1 MNATNIGYLVQLA
14 FIVGAACF
22 VIGLH
27 LMNSPATARMGNRL
41 SAAGMVVAVSAE
53 VVLVTQKGVGL
64 GNWAILV
71 LGLGLG
77 GGLGFRLARTI
88 AMTSMPQLV
97 SLFNAVGGGAAA
109 LLALSDFIAMDGH
122 RVLAGGAPGLDG
134 WRTFFIL
141 ADVVIGSVTFTGSLI
156 ASAKLMG
163 MIRGQPILLPGGR
176 ILSWFAMVCGISVS
190 IVLVL
195 AGTGLVTYEPSVLYV
210 LFAVALVCALVFGI
224 LMVLPIGGADMP
236 VVISLLNAFTGT
248 AVSMAGFV
256 VGNVML
262 IVAGAL
268 VGASGAILTRLMAN
282 AMNRSIVNILVGGF
296 GAEEGTQ
303 SALTSAGGGSVREV
317 SVDDAAIQLA
327 YASKVVIV
335 PGYGLAVAQA
345 QHGVRELADLLEARG
360 VEVSYAIHPVAGR
373 MPGHMN
379 VLLAEANVPYPQL
392 KEMDDINPE
401 FERTDVALVV
411 GANDV
416 TNPAARTDRSSPIF
430 GMPIL
435 DVDKARSVIV
445 VKRSMGRGYAGI
457 DNPLYVNP
465 KTGMFFAD
473 AKRGLQELVAAV
485 KAL

>member
-1 MNATNIGYLVQLA
+1 L
-14 FIVGAACF
+14 
-22 VIGLH
+22 
-27 LMNSPATARMGNRL
+27 
-41 SAAGMVVAVSAE
+41 
-53 VVLVTQKGVGL
+53 LVTGL
-64 GNWAILV
+64 A
-71 LGLGLG
+71 
-77 GGLGFRLARTI
+77 
-88 AMTSMPQLV
+88 
-97 SLFNAVGGGAAA
+97 
-109 LLALSDFIAMDGH
+109 
-122 RVLAGGAPGLDG
+122 
-134 WRTFFIL
+134 
-141 ADVVIGSVTFTGSLI
+141 
-156 ASAKLMG
+156 
-163 MIRGQPILLPGGR
+163 
-176 ILSWFAMVCGISVS
+176 
-190 IVLVL
+190 
-195 AGTGLVTYEPSVLYV
+195 
-210 LFAVALVCALVFGI
+210 CALVFG
-224 LMVLPIGGADMP
+224 LMMVLPIGGADMP

-268 VGASGAILTRLMAN
+268 VGASGAILTRLMAG
-282 AMNRSIVNILVGGF
+282 AMNRSIANIIVGGF

-303 SALTSAGGGSVREV
+303 SSFVAEGGSVREV

-360 VEVSYAIHPVAGR
+360 IEVSYAIHPVAGR

-392 KEMDDINPE
+392 REMDDINPE

-416 TNPAARTDRSSPIF
+416 TNPAARSDRSSPIY

-435 DVDKARSVIV
+435 DVDKARSIIVI
-445 VKRSMGRGYAGI
+445 KRSMGRGYAGI

-465 KTGMFFAD
+465 KTGMYFAD
-473 AKRGLQELVAAV
+473 AKQGLAKLIAAV
-485 KAL
+485 KVQ

>member
-1 MNATNIGYLVQLA
+1 V
-14 FIVGAACF
+14 
-22 VIGLH
+22 
-27 LMNSPATARMGNRL
+27 
-41 SAAGMVVAVSAE
+41 
-53 VVLVTQKGVGL
+53 
-64 GNWAILV
+64 
-71 LGLGLG
+71 
-77 GGLGFRLARTI
+77 
-88 AMTSMPQLV
+88 
-97 SLFNAVGGGAAA
+97 
-109 LLALSDFIAMDGH
+109 
-122 RVLAGGAPGLDG
+122 
-134 WRTFFIL
+134 
-141 ADVVIGSVTFTGSLI
+141 
-156 ASAKLMG
+156 
-163 MIRGQPILLPGGR
+163 
-176 ILSWFAMVCGISVS
+176 VCGLSVS
-190 IVLVL
+190 IVLIL

-210 LFAVALVCALVFGI
+210 LFAVALVCALVFGL

-268 VGASGAILTRLMAN
+268 VGASGAILTRLMAS
-282 AMNRSIVNILVGGF
+282 AMNRSILNILVGGF
-296 GAEEGTQ
+296 GSEEGTQ
-303 SALTSAGGGSVREV
+303 SALTSAGGSVREV

-327 YASKVVIV
+327 YASKVIIV

-345 QHGVRELADLLEARG
+345 QHGVRELADLLEAKG

-392 KEMDDINPE
+392 KEMDEINPE

-445 VKRSMGRGYAGI
+445 VKRSMGRGYAGV